1 MNFDGPLHSG
11 DKGICL
17 HMSEAA
23 DAREGYGITRRFSEP
38 SQCGVGEA
46 ALAANW
52 SSAVAGEAALAANWC
67 SAVAGEAALAANWS
81 SAVAGESTLGANG
94 ETSKIAKRIQRPM
107 AWF

>member
-1 MNFDGPLHSG
+1 
-11 DKGICL
+11 
-17 HMSEAA
+17 MSEAA

-52 SSAVAGEAALAANWC
+52 SSAVAGESALA
-67 SAVAGEAALAANWS
+67 
-81 SAVAGESTLGANG
+81 ANG

-107 AWF
+107 AWFLEQLLIVRLKT

>member
-1 MNFDGPLHSG
+1 
-11 DKGICL
+11 
-17 HMSEAA
+17 MSEAA

-52 SSAVAGEAALAANWC
+52 SSAVAGE
-67 SAVAGEAALAANWS
+67 
-81 SAVAGESTLGANG
+81 STLGANG

>member
-1 MNFDGPLHSG
+1 
-11 DKGICL
+11 
-17 HMSEAA
+17 MSEAA
-23 DAREGYGITRRFSEP
+23 DAQEGYGITRRFSEP

-52 SSAVAGEAALAANWC
+52 S